1 MDLVKLQRE
10 YISKNKEGRAVIE
23 YSSGEYV
30 INVSEFEVENGDIVI
45 GIEEVE
51 YSDEFVYDIETDY
64 GHFQA
69 GVGDIIVHNTD
80 SVFVKFK
87 TPGGDKYKELEL
99 DLKNKKVLETKDEVK
114 LKEAKDL
121 AMTEAFAMGER
132 ASKEVTEALFK
143 KPNLLEFEKVYM
155 PLLLFGK
162 KMYIAALYEK
172 SPLKPDY
179 IDKKGV
185 ALKRRDSCH
194 YMKKTY
200 NYILDLVM
208 ENGERGLDESL
219 EYLDL
224 QIDKL
229 ARNEIHVDD
238 LIISKTLKSG
248 YKTENIPH
256 KVLAEK
262 MFERDP
268 GSAPR
273 MNERVPFIFVENP
286 NKRAK
291 LYEKVEDPKY
301 AVENGLKPDLMY
313 YLENQLQNPVSQFY
327 GCLIGEE
334 EIAKFFKRKIQQHAI
349 QGVKCEAIYKSGEKK
364 GQRCGQ
370 DVKYEDGIPLV
381 VCGRHVP
388 RKKKWLEI

>member
-1 MDLVKLQRE
+1 MDLVQVQKKYLE
-10 YISKNKEGRAVIE
+10 CNINGNAVID
-23 YSSGEYV
+23 YPSYN
-30 INVSEFEVENGDIVI
+30 INLSNDLTDSNVVI
-45 GIEEVE
+45 GIEEVTNE
-51 YSDEFVYDIETDY
+51 DQYVYDIDTDY
-64 GHFQA
+64 GKFQA
-69 GVGDIIVHNTD
+69 GVGEIIVSNTD

-87 TPGGDKYKELEL
+87 TPGGDCYKELQL
-99 DLKNKKVLETKDEVK
+99 NLKQKKVLEPEDEARI
-114 LKEAKDL
+114 KEAKDL

-162 KMYIAALYEK
+162 KMYIAALYEN

-185 ALKRRDSCH
+185 ALKRRDNCH
-194 YMKKTY
+194 YMKDTY
-200 NYILDLVM
+200 GHIVDLVM
-208 ENGERGLDESL
+208 EKGERGLDESL

-224 QIDKL
+224 QIHKL
-229 ARNEIHVDD
+229 GTNQISFDD
-238 LIISKTLKSG
+238 LVISKTLKSG

-273 MNERVPFIFVENP
+273 MNERVPFMFIEHP
-286 NKRAK
+286 NKKAK
-291 LYEKVEDPKY
+291 LYEKVEDPVY
-301 AVENGLKPDLMY
+301 AKENDLQPDIMY
-313 YLENQLQNPVSQFY
+313 YIANQLQNPLSQFY

-334 EIAKFFKRKIQQHAI
+334 QIKNYFQRKIKEYNIKGVQCEAVYKT
-349 QGVKCEAIYKSGEKK
+349 GVKKGVRCE
-364 GQRCGQ
+364 R
-370 DVKYEDGIPLV
+370 DVKYERGEPQKACGI
-381 VCGRHVP
+381 HN
-388 RKKKWLEI
+388 KWFKI